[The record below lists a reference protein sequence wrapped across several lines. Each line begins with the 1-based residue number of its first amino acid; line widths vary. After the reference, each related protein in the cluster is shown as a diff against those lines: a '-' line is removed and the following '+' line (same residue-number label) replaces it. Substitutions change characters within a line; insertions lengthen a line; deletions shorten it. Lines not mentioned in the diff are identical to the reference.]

1 MRQRLS
7 WLALVVVLSWPNL
20 ASAMQTATKW
30 SVGHKS
36 QTRLIVGSMPGDQGQ
51 PVYYAGLEIKMEP
64 GWKTYWRQPG
74 DDGGIPPYFNWSKS
88 VNLKDTKVLF
98 PTPKRFS
105 EATGESIGYKKHVV
119 LPVAV
124 QAMNASSKLG
134 LAVQFEYGVCREI
147 CIPAQAKLA
156 LEVDLKSLRQMP
168 PQLARAIAS
177 VPVSASETKPG
188 LPQLLDVAA
197 TYDGPSPML
206 KFRAA
211 FPGDGSGADLFVDAG
226 RRVYLPMT
234 KKAGQTSGSE
244 QVFEI
249 DLSKGVQIGELKGK
263 AITVTMISN
272 AGSIDVEYTL
282 PK

>member
-1 MRQRLS
+1 MRQRLL
-7 WLALVVVLSWPNL
+7 WLVLVPVLLWPSL

-36 QTRLIVGSMPGDQGQ
+36 QTRLIIGSMPGEQGQ
-51 PVYYAGLEIKMEP
+51 PIYYAGLEIKMEP

-88 VNLKDTKVLF
+88 VNLKGTRVLF

-105 EATGESIGYKKHVV
+105 ESTGESIGYKKHVV

-124 QAMNASSKLG
+124 QAMNDSKKLG

-168 PQLARAIAS
+168 PQLARAISA
-177 VPVSASETKPG
+177 VPVSGNSSSPG
-188 LPQLLDVAA
+188 LPQLLDVTA
-197 TYDGPSPML
+197 TYDGASPKL
-206 KFRAA
+206 RFRAA
-211 FPGDGSGADLFVDAG
+211 FPGQGSGADLFVDAG

-234 KKAGQTSGSE
+234 KKAGPGSASG

-249 DLSKGVQIGELKGK
+249 DLSKGVEIAELKGK
-263 AITVTMISN
+263 PITVTMISD
-272 AGSIDVEYTL
+272 AGSIDVQYTL